1 MFVDDCTYTRHGKT
15 YRRVL
20 LRNSYR
26 VEGIVHH
33 DTLANLS
40 QCADEE
46 IEAIKFGLRHKGQL
60 AKLAERNQTVCL
72 AQGLAV
78 GAVWVLFQL
87 AQSLGLVKA
96 VGKGRQGWLCLW
108 LVFATVIAQGS
119 RLSAVRLAQQHTAC
133 DVLKLDPFNEDHL
146 YRAMD
151 WLADQQA
158 TIEEALYRQ
167 GASQPAESL
176 YLYDVTSSYL
186 EGEHNELGAYGY
198 NRDGKKGKK
207 QIVVGCLTDA
217 QGRPV
222 SIEVFAGNTQDPKT
236 FKSQVDKLCE
246 RFGVRHVTLVG
257 DRGMIKSAQIE
268 DLKGVGF
275 HYITAITKPQIEAL
289 IKQGVFQHDLFD
301 EQVMEIEHEGVRYVL
316 RRNPVRAKELA
327 EGREEKWHALK
338 RFVDEQNRYLAE
350 HPKAKPQTAWKKV
363 TAKAGK
369 LKVEAWVV
377 LEQPERAITTHLDEE
392 NKQTLARLD
401 GCYVIKSDLPKT
413 AADKQTVHDRYKD
426 LTQVEHAF
434 RTMKTTL
441 LEMRGVYVRK
451 TNRTR
456 AHIFII
462 MLAYLLAYEL
472 QQRWRDLNV
481 TVEEGIQELASI
493 CTVELTLVG
502 QARCQVIPDPRP
514 LGQQLLERLNI
525 TLPDAIP
532 HRGITVATR
541 KDLIARRK

>member
-1 MFVDDCTYTRHGKT
+1 MFIDDCTYTRNGKT

-26 VEGIVHH
+26 VDGTVRH
-33 DTLANLS
+33 DTLAHLS

-46 IEAIKFGLRHKGQL
+46 VEAIKFGLRHKGQL
-60 AKLAERNQTVCL
+60 AKLAQRSQTVCL

-78 GAVWVLFQL
+78 GAVGVLFQL
-87 AQSLGLVKA
+87 AQSVGLVKA
-96 VGKGRQGWLCLW
+96 LGKGRQGLLCLW

-119 RLSAVRLAQQHTAC
+119 RLSAVRLAQQHAAC

-151 WLADQQA
+151 WLADQRA
-158 TIEEALYRQ
+158 AIEGARYHQR
-167 GASQPAESL
+167 ASQPAQSV

-198 NRDGKKGKK
+198 NRDGKRGKK

-236 FKSQVDKLCE
+236 FKSQVDKLRE

-257 DRGMIKSAQIE
+257 DRGRIKSAQIE

-275 HYITAITKPQIEAL
+275 HYIPAITKPQIEAL

-301 EQVMEIEHEGVRYVL
+301 EQVMEIEQGVRYVL
-316 RRNPVRAKELA
+316 RRNPVRANELA

-338 RFVDEQNRYLAE
+338 SFIDEQNRYLAE

-363 TAKAGK
+363 TAKAKK

-392 NKQTLARLD
+392 KKQTLARLD
-401 GCYVIKSDLPKT
+401 GCYVIKSDWPKM
-413 AADKQTVHDRYKD
+413 AADQQTVHDRYKD

-456 AHIFII
+456 AHVFII

-472 QQRWRDLNV
+472 QQRWRDLTG

-514 LGQQLLERLNI
+514 LGQQLLECLNI

-541 KDLIARRK
+541 KDLTARRK

>member
-1 MFVDDCTYTRHGKT
+1 MFIDDCTYTRNGKT

-26 VEGIVHH
+26 VDGTVRH

-46 IEAIKFGLRHKGQL
+46 VEAIKFGLRHKGQL
-60 AKLAERNQTVCL
+60 AKLAQRSQTVCL

-87 AQSLGLVKA
+87 AQSVGLVKA
-96 VGKGRQGWLCLW
+96 LGKGRQGLLCLW
-108 LVFATVIAQGS
+108 LVFATVIAPGS
-119 RLSAVRLAQQHTAC
+119 RLSAVRLAQQHAAC

-151 WLADQQA
+151 WLADQRA
-158 TIEEALYRQ
+158 AIEGALYHQR
-167 GASQPAESL
+167 ASQPAQSV
-176 YLYDVTSSYL
+176 YLYDVTSSYW

-198 NRDGKKGKK
+198 NRAGKRGKK

-236 FKSQVDKLCE
+236 FKSQVDKLRE

-257 DRGMIKSAQIE
+257 DRGLIKSAQIE

-289 IKQGVFQHDLFD
+289 IKQGVVQHDLFD
-301 EQVMEIEHEGVRYVL
+301 EQVMEIEQGVRYVL
-316 RRNPVRAKELA
+316 RRNPVRANELA
-327 EGREEKWHALK
+327 EGREEKWHARK
-338 RFVDEQNRYLAE
+338 RFIDEQNRYLAE

-363 TAKAGK
+363 TAKAKK

-392 NKQTLARLD
+392 KKQTLARLD
-401 GCYVIKSDLPKT
+401 GCYVIKSDWPKM
-413 AADKQTVHDRYKD
+413 AADKQTVHDRYND

-456 AHIFII
+456 AHVFII

-472 QQRWRDLNV
+472 QQRWRDLNG

-493 CTVELTLVG
+493 GTVELTLVG

-514 LGQQLLERLNI
+514 LGQQLLECLNI

-541 KDLIARRK
+541 KDLTARRK

>member
-1 MFVDDCTYTRHGKT
+1 
-15 YRRVL
+15 
-20 LRNSYR
+20 
-26 VEGIVHH
+26 
-33 DTLANLS
+33 
-40 QCADEE
+40 
-46 IEAIKFGLRHKGQL
+46 
-60 AKLAERNQTVCL
+60 
-72 AQGLAV
+72 
-78 GAVWVLFQL
+78 
-87 AQSLGLVKA
+87 
-96 VGKGRQGWLCLW
+96 
-108 LVFATVIAQGS
+108 
-119 RLSAVRLAQQHTAC
+119 
-133 DVLKLDPFNEDHL
+133 
-146 YRAMD
+146 
-151 WLADQQA
+151 
-158 TIEEALYRQ
+158 
-167 GASQPAESL
+167 
-176 YLYDVTSSYL
+176 
-186 EGEHNELGAYGY
+186 
-198 NRDGKKGKK
+198 
-207 QIVVGCLTDA
+207 
-217 QGRPV
+217 
-222 SIEVFAGNTQDPKT
+222 
-236 FKSQVDKLCE
+236 
-246 RFGVRHVTLVG
+246 VRHVTLVG
-257 DRGMIKSAQIE
+257 DRGLIKSAQIE

-301 EQVMEIEHEGVRYVL
+301 EQVMEIEQEGVRYVL

-350 HPKAKPQTAWKKV
+350 HPQAKPQTAWKKV

-369 LKVEAWVV
+369 LKVDAWVV

-392 NKQTLARLD
+392 KKQTLARLD

-462 MLAYLLAYEL
+462 MLAYEL

-532 HRGITVATR
+532 HQGITVATR
-541 KDLIARRK
+541 KDLITRRK

>member
-1 MFVDDCTYTRHGKT
+1 MFVDDCMYTRHGKT

-26 VEGIVHH
+26 VAGTVRH

-60 AKLAERNQTVCL
+60 AKLAERSQTVCL
-72 AQGLAV
+72 APGLAV

-96 VGKGRQGWLCLW
+96 LGKGRQGLLCLW
-108 LVFATVIAQGS
+108 LVFATVIAQGA
-119 RLSAVRLAQQHTAC
+119 RLSAVRLAQQHAAC

-158 TIEEALYRQ
+158 AIEETLYRQ

-207 QIVVGCLTDA
+207 PIVVGCLTDA

-236 FKSQVDKLCE
+236 FKSQVDKLRE
-246 RFGVRHVTLVG
+246 RFGVHHVTRVG
-257 DRGMIKSAQIE
+257 DRGMIKGAQIE

-275 HYITAITKPQIEAL
+275 HYIPAITKPQIEAL
-289 IKQGVFQHDLFD
+289 IKPGVFQHDLFD
-301 EQVMEIEHEGVRYVL
+301 EQVMEIEQEGVRYVL

-338 RFVDEQNRYLAE
+338 RFVDEQNRYLTE

-363 TAKAGK
+363 TTKAEK
-369 LKVEAWVV
+369 LKVDAWMV
-377 LEQPERAITTHLDEE
+377 LEHPERAITAHLDEE
-392 NKQTLARLD
+392 KKQTLARLD

-413 AADKQTVHDRYKD
+413 AADQQTVHDRYKD

-456 AHIFII
+456 APIFII

-481 TVEEGIQELASI
+481 TVEEGIQELASM

-514 LGQQLLERLNI
+514 LGQQLLECLNI
-525 TLPDAIP
+525 TLPDALP

-541 KDLIARRK
+541 KDLITRRK

>member
-1 MFVDDCTYTRHGKT
+1 MFIDDCTYTRNGKT

-26 VEGIVHH
+26 VDGTGRH

-60 AKLAERNQTVCL
+60 AKLAQRSQTVCL

-78 GAVWVLFQL
+78 GAVGVLFQL
-87 AQSLGLVKA
+87 AQSVGLVKA
-96 VGKGRQGWLCLW
+96 LGKGRQGWLCLW

-119 RLSAVRLAQQHTAC
+119 RLSAVRLAQQHAVC

-151 WLADQQA
+151 WLADQRA
-158 TIEEALYRQ
+158 AIEGALYHQR
-167 GASQPAESL
+167 ASQPAQSV

-198 NRDGKKGKK
+198 NRDGKRGKE

-236 FKSQVDKLCE
+236 FKSQVDKLRE

-257 DRGMIKSAQIE
+257 DRGMITGAQIE

-289 IKQGVFQHDLFD
+289 IQQGVFQHDLFD
-301 EQVMEIEHEGVRYVL
+301 EQVMEIEQEGVRYVL
-316 RRNPVRAKELA
+316 RRNPVRANELA
-327 EGREEKWHALK
+327 AGREEKWHALK
-338 RFVDEQNRYLAE
+338 RFIDEQNRYLAE
-350 HPKAKPQTAWKKV
+350 HPQAKPQAAWKKV
-363 TAKAGK
+363 TAKAKK
-369 LKVEAWVV
+369 LKVEAGVV

-392 NKQTLARLD
+392 KKQTLARLD
-401 GCYVIKSDLPKT
+401 GCYVIKSDLPKM

-426 LTQVEHAF
+426 LTQVEYAF

-441 LEMRGVYVRK
+441 LEMRGVYVPRSLSSCWPICWLMSSSS
-451 TNRTR
+451 
-456 AHIFII
+456 AG
-462 MLAYLLAYEL
+462 
-472 QQRWRDLNV
+472 V
-481 TVEEGIQELASI
+481 TSMSPSKKEFRSWLPFVPSSSPWSAKPAVRSSPIPAPSASSSSN
-493 CTVELTLVG
+493 
-502 QARCQVIPDPRP
+502 A
-514 LGQQLLERLNI
+514 
-525 TLPDAIP
+525 
-532 HRGITVATR
+532 
-541 KDLIARRK
+541 

>member
-1 MFVDDCTYTRHGKT
+1 MFIDDCPYTRHGKT

-26 VEGIVHH
+26 VDGTVRH

-60 AKLAERNQTVCL
+60 AKLAQRSQTVCL

-78 GAVWVLFQL
+78 GVLFQL
-87 AQSLGLVKA
+87 AQSVGLVKA
-96 VGKGRQGWLCLW
+96 LGKGRQGLLCLW

-119 RLSAVRLAQQHTAC
+119 RLSAVRLAQQHGAC

-151 WLADQQA
+151 WLADRRA
-158 TIEEALYRQ
+158 AIEGALYHQR
-167 GASQPAESL
+167 ASQPAQSV

-186 EGEHNELGAYGY
+186 EGEHNELRAYGY
-198 NRDGKKGKK
+198 NRDGKRGKK

-236 FKSQVDKLCE
+236 FKSQVDKLRE

-257 DRGMIKSAQIE
+257 DRGMIKGAQIE

-316 RRNPVRAKELA
+316 RRNPVRANELA

-338 RFVDEQNRYLAE
+338 RFIDEQNRYLAE

-363 TAKAGK
+363 TAKAKK

-392 NKQTLARLD
+392 KKQTLARLD
-401 GCYVIKSDLPKT
+401 GCYVIKSDLPKM
-413 AADKQTVHDRYKD
+413 AADKQTVRDRY
-426 LTQVEHAF
+426 
-434 RTMKTTL
+434 
-441 LEMRGVYVRK
+441 
-451 TNRTR
+451 
-456 AHIFII
+456 
-462 MLAYLLAYEL
+462 
-472 QQRWRDLNV
+472 V
-481 TVEEGIQELASI
+481 TIEEGIQELASI

-514 LGQQLLERLNI
+514 LGQQLLECLNI

-541 KDLIARRK
+541 KDLTARRK

>member
-1 MFVDDCTYTRHGKT
+1 MFVDDCTYTRHGRT

-26 VEGIVHH
+26 VDGTVRH

-46 IEAIKFGLRHKGQL
+46 IEAIKFGLRHKGRL

-96 VGKGRQGWLCLW
+96 LGEGRQGLLCLW

-119 RLSAVRLAQQHTAC
+119 RLSAVRLAESHAAC

-151 WLADQQA
+151 WLAEQQA
-158 TIEEALYRQ
+158 AIEEALHRQ
-167 GASQPAESL
+167 GALQPAESV

-236 FKSQVDKLCE
+236 FKSQVDKLRE

-257 DRGMIKSAQIE
+257 DRGLIKSAQIE

-301 EQVMEIEHEGVRYVL
+301 EQVMEIEQEGVRYVL

-327 EGREEKWHALK
+327 EGREEKWHTLK
-338 RFVDEQNRYLAE
+338 RVVDEQNRYLAE

-392 NKQTLARLD
+392 KKQTLARLD

-462 MLAYLLAYEL
+462 MLAYVLAYEL

-541 KDLIARRK
+541 KDLISRRK

>member
-26 VEGIVHH
+26 IDGTVRH

-40 QCADEE
+40 QCANEE

-60 AKLAERNQTVCL
+60 AKLAERSQTVCL

-78 GAVWVLFQL
+78 GAVWVLFQR

-96 VGKGRQGWLCLW
+96 LGKGRQGLLCLW

-119 RLSAVRLAQQHTAC
+119 RLSAVRLAQQHAAC

-146 YRAMD
+146 YQAMD

-158 TIEEALYRQ
+158 AIEEALYRQ
-167 GASQPAESL
+167 RASQLAESL
-176 YLYDVTSSYL
+176 YLYDVTSRYL

-207 QIVVGCLTDA
+207 QMVVGCLTDA

-236 FKSQVDKLCE
+236 FKSQVDQLRE

-301 EQVMEIEHEGVRYVL
+301 EQVMEIEQEGIRYVL

-327 EGREEKWHALK
+327 EGRQEKWHALK
-338 RFVDEQNRYLAE
+338 RVVDEQNRYLAE

-369 LKVEAWVV
+369 LKVDAWVV
-377 LEQPERAITTHLDEE
+377 LEQPERAIITHLDEE
-392 NKQTLARLD
+392 KKQTLARLD

-451 TNRTR
+451 THRTR

-462 MLAYLLAYEL
+462 MLAYVLAYEL

-541 KDLIARRK
+541 KDLITRRK

>member
-1 MFVDDCTYTRHGKT
+1 M
-15 YRRVL
+15 
-20 LRNSYR
+20 
-26 VEGIVHH
+26 
-33 DTLANLS
+33 
-40 QCADEE
+40 
-46 IEAIKFGLRHKGQL
+46 
-60 AKLAERNQTVCL
+60 
-72 AQGLAV
+72 
-78 GAVWVLFQL
+78 
-87 AQSLGLVKA
+87 
-96 VGKGRQGWLCLW
+96 
-108 LVFATVIAQGS
+108 
-119 RLSAVRLAQQHTAC
+119 
-133 DVLKLDPFNEDHL
+133 
-146 YRAMD
+146 
-151 WLADQQA
+151 
-158 TIEEALYRQ
+158 
-167 GASQPAESL
+167 
-176 YLYDVTSSYL
+176 
-186 EGEHNELGAYGY
+186 
-198 NRDGKKGKK
+198 
-207 QIVVGCLTDA
+207 VVGCLTDA

-222 SIEVFAGNTQDPKT
+222 SIEVLAGNTQDPKT
-236 FKSQVDKLCE
+236 FKSQVDKLREC
-246 RFGVRHVTLVG
+246 FGVRHVTLVG
-257 DRGMIKSAQIE
+257 DRGLIKSAQIE

-301 EQVMEIEHEGVRYVL
+301 EQVREIEQEGVRYVL
-316 RRNPVRAKELA
+316 RRNPVRANELA

-338 RFVDEQNRYLAE
+338 RFIDEQNRYLAE
-350 HPKAKPQTAWKKV
+350 HPKAQPQTAWKKV
-363 TAKAGK
+363 TAKAKK

-392 NKQTLARLD
+392 KKQTLARLD
-401 GCYVIKSDLPKT
+401 GCYVIKSDLPKM
-413 AADKQTVHDRYKD
+413 AADQQTVHDRYKD

-456 AHIFII
+456 AHVFII

-514 LGQQLLERLNI
+514 LGQQLLECLNI

-541 KDLIARRK
+541 KDLTARRK